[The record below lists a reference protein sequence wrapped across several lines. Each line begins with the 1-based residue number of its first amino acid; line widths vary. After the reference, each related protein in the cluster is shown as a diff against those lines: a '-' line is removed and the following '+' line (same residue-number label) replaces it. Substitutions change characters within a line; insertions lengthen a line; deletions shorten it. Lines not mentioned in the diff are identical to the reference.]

1 MGLFNNAIL
10 GIIGFLLS
18 AYSVYVEHKVVEQ
31 NESPDGEEFQALCDI
46 EVYYI
51 LYSCLFLPIGI
62 MYYVSYAM
70 FCYLT
75 LIIFAIFKFDHVLIL
90 LGDWSKLQVRKK

>member
-18 AYSVYVEHKVVEQ
+18 AYSVYVEHEVVEQ

-51 LYSCLFLPIGI
+51 LYSCP
-62 MYYVSYAM
+62 
-70 FCYLT
+70 
-75 LIIFAIFKFDHVLIL
+75 
-90 LGDWSKLQVRKK
+90 